1 MLTHYLDYIRLL
13 NKDLKRKGIYLF
25 DVEKYEL
32 ENQVAIL
39 EEFFYLNELF
49 RSSGGTSYVPSQY
62 KYTPMSYLREQIS
75 AEYNDIWN
83 KEFEELTRQP
93 ENAGKVE
100 CDVERID
107 DFIKKLGLKIK
118 EPVLPLQD
126 EPTLFDQNNSGSAMQ
141 FSLSYSPM
149 TFDDEGDSDEEYE
162 DELEVETFGM
172 ESFQDSDDEL
182 GTEYEDDS
190 DEDFDD
196 IDNDIDDS
204 DEDLDNSLEVETVE
218 FEENIDL
225 RGITFLYEEF
235 DDSLELDV
243 GIESDEEDFD
253 DLDAYS
259 EEDSEEEEDFDDSEE
274 YEDDSLDLENDDF
287 NEEDI
292 SDEEDEDDSLEL
304 DCSYEEADVL
314 DYSDMEEDEYD
325 EEDEE
330 MDIEVDEEDPF
341 EDFDD
346 DVEELDLGT
355 ENYDED
361 LEEYDE
367 IESDDDSDED
377 EELDLDAGFDD
388 EEDEIDEE
396 DDDVDLGLDED
407 DEADFTDPDDDY
419 EDDDDFSISDY
430 MYSDET
436 EKRKESNATKMPS
449 EKQNVQRGNEINADK
464 LCKTVNAVVSLGTK
478 KLNQKIYGGN

>member
-49 RSSGGTSYVPSQY
+49 RSSGGTSYVQSQY
-62 KYTPMSYLREQIS
+62 KYTPMSYLREKIS

-118 EPVLPLQD
+118 EPILPLQD

-149 TFDDEGDSDEEYE
+149 TFDDEDDSDEEYE

-172 ESFQDSDDEL
+172 ESFQDSADEL

-196 IDNDIDDS
+196 LDNDIDDS

-225 RGITFLYEEF
+225 RGINFLYES
-235 DDSLELDV
+235 DDSLEQDG
-243 GIESDEEDFD
+243 GIKSDEEDFD
-253 DLDAYS
+253 DLDMYS
-259 EEDSEEEEDFDDSEE
+259 EEEEEDFDDSEE
-274 YEDDSLDLENDDF
+274 DEDNSLDLEK
-287 NEEDI
+287 EDI
-292 SDEEDEDDSLEL
+292 SDEEEDDSLEL

-346 DVEELDLGT
+346 DVEELDLDT

-407 DEADFTDPDDDY
+407 DEAEFTDPDDDY
-419 EDDDDFSISDY
+419 EDNDDFSISDY

>member
-49 RSSGGTSYVPSQY
+49 RSSGGTSYVQSQY

-93 ENAGKVE
+93 EKAGKVE

-118 EPVLPLQD
+118 EPILPLQD

-149 TFDDEGDSDEEYE
+149 TFDDEDDSDEEYE

-172 ESFQDSDDEL
+172 ESFQDSADEL

-196 IDNDIDDS
+196 LDNDIDDS

-225 RGITFLYEEF
+225 RGINFLYES
-235 DDSLELDV
+235 DDSSEQDG

-253 DLDAYS
+253 DLEMYS
-259 EEDSEEEEDFDDSEE
+259 EDEEDFDAFEE
-274 YEDDSLDLENDDF
+274 GEDDSLDLEK
-287 NEEDI
+287 EDI
-292 SDEEDEDDSLEL
+292 SDEEEDDSLEL

-330 MDIEVDEEDPF
+330 VDIEVDEEDPF

-346 DVEELDLGT
+346 DVEELDLDT

-367 IESDDDSDED
+367 I
-377 EELDLDAGFDD
+377 
-388 EEDEIDEE
+388 
-396 DDDVDLGLDED
+396 
-407 DEADFTDPDDDY
+407 DPDDDY